1 MHSLI
6 VGMTESGK
14 TTLAKCFIHIFKQ
27 KGIKSLVLDPMR
39 DPDFKAE
46 FQTSDPQ
53 EFLQMVFLSRSC
65 HVYVDETG
73 DAIGHYNPTMQTL
86 ATKGRH
92 NGHSCF
98 FLSQSVVQMPPI
110 IRGQSSQIY
119 LFATD
124 ADGCKRISNE
134 YNSKLFMEGTKL
146 KQGEF
151 LHKTRFGKITKGNV
165 FHIADKINL

>member
-14 TTLAKCFIHIFKQ
+14 TLLSKCFIKIFNQ
-27 KGIKSLVLDPMR
+27 KGINSLVLDPMQ
-39 DPDFKAE
+39 DPE
-46 FQTSDPQ
+46 FNATYQTSNPD

-98 FLSQSVVQMPPI
+98 FISQSVVQMPPI

-124 ADGCKRISNE
+124 NDGCKRIANE
-134 YNSKLFMEGTKL
+134 YNSKNFMEGTKL

-165 FHIADKINL
+165 FEIAKRINL